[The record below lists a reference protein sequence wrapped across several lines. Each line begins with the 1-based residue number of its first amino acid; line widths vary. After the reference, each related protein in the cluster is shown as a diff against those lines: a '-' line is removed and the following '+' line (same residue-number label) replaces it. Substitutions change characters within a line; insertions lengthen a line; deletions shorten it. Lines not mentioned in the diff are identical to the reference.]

1 MLTSFG
7 LHPREMSQV
16 PGRDAAFMEVINQ
29 KMLVPERLS
38 VGSGQQWGGE
48 EMGEARGRTKELPPA
63 YSMHIPDR
71 LTYTEAPDMSPKPL
85 FTETKQAVSGLEE
98 PRWGSSSTTREET
111 NVYRESFQSP
121 IKRSYSDQSFGTT
134 SPATPNQLS
143 QAAAL
148 PRQLSASR
156 GSGRPVRRSPDP
168 STGPPPSPP
177 PPSAAPPSLLS
188 PQSVLQAARQLGAQ
202 ASQRLLQTVNQ
213 KYRFNYKEKTAQPSA
228 TEVPADHNRRRPV
241 ENWSLEEE
249 GGAAVEFIVLR
260 RQVVKMSRRLAALE
274 RHNTERRNSEL
285 VLFSLLFSACL
296 LNTWLWIRR

>member
-148 PRQLSASR
+148 PRQLSAS
-156 GSGRPVRRSPDP
+156 
-168 STGPPPSPP
+168 
-177 PPSAAPPSLLS
+177 
-188 PQSVLQAARQLGAQ
+188 
-202 ASQRLLQTVNQ
+202 
-213 KYRFNYKEKTAQPSA
+213 FNYKEKTAQPSA